1 MTWIQQTTTTIIL
14 EGNTIYLKY
23 HLPIIVMVAKTTVQI
38 IHINLSIINLK
49 FQLSQKKKQITRI
62 NKSNEV
68 ILEMQH
74 QKIHLRT
81 IVINRI
87 KDPIQETTT
96 TLIIRKLR
104 FLIRNLIP
112 FPQSRRI
119 LLSNYL
125 QECLLKMDS
134 LLAQGDM
141 DIETL

>member
-1 MTWIQQTTTTIIL
+1 
-14 EGNTIYLKY
+14 
-23 HLPIIVMVAKTTVQI
+23 MVAKTTVQI